1 MKTMSR
7 AIGAAWI
14 GLLCTAAAHGALIGT
29 GPFGLSPAIIGSIK
43 PGDADEA
50 ARDFAGELKHPL
62 TLIIR
67 TDSDP
72 AEVGRLGLWLRER
85 RPAIELKTACVGS
98 CARAVLMSG
107 TAISIKPGT
116 VIAFGGMSGVPAKA
130 KDQIDAGELFTDD
143 ARSLASRDR
152 FLASFGKRIER
163 SLAWRERQ
171 AQLAPLPDDARLFLD
186 AIVGGWRITQ
196 LSFHSEGFRFG
207 LAGGRHR
214 CLWWLPDAQGLQ
226 RLGLDVPG
234 YQPASRA
241 AAAKLLGVA
250 EDFIYAGPLLGA
262 LPEQPLCGAPPGE
275 TNLPMLP

>member
-1 MKTMSR
+1 MSR
-7 AIGAAWI
+7 ALGAAWL
-14 GLLCTAAAHGALIGT
+14 GAWCAGFCHGAIVGT
-29 GPFGLSPAIIGSIK
+29 GPFGLSPAIIGSVK
-43 PGDADEA
+43 PGDAAEA
-50 ARDFAGELKHPL
+50 ALDFAGELKRPL

-67 TDSDP
+67 PDSDP
-72 AEVGRLGLWLRER
+72 AEVGRLGQWLHER
-85 RPAIELKTACVGS
+85 RPAIHLQDACVGS

-107 TAISIKPGT
+107 TTITIQPGT
-116 VIAFGGMSGVPAKA
+116 VIAFGGMSGVAAKA

-152 FLASFGKRIER
+152 FLASFGKRIAQ
-163 SLAWRERQ
+163 SLAWRELQ

-186 AIVGGWRITQ
+186 AVVGGWRITQ

-207 LAGGRHR
+207 LTGGRQR

-250 EDFIYAGPLLGA
+250 EDFIYAGPLVGA
-262 LPEQPLCGAPPGE
+262 LPEQPLCGAPPGH
-275 TNLPMLP
+275 TDLPMLP